1 MKQEWNPDDYQGR
14 TKKQVENQ
22 YTAFSIF
29 VGIISI
35 VGIIL
40 TLYTIFDNIF

>member
-14 TKKQVENQ
+14 SKKQVENQ
-22 YTAFSIF
+22 YIAFSIF

-35 VGIIL
+35 VGIVL
-40 TLYTIFDNIF
+40 TLFVIFDNIF